1 VSPEL
6 SPVRRAMACTGLES
20 RITERSGR
28 RTGREDAIRP
38 MFSSIMFQTAYESLR
53 LLSGSVRTLDCSTVL
68 TIPAVQ
74 ALW

>member
-1 VSPEL
+1 
-6 SPVRRAMACTGLES
+6 
-20 RITERSGR
+20 
-28 RTGREDAIRP
+28 